1 MELKA
6 RYGNHPFAA
15 SIECVDRFGRIE
27 MRTLILSV
35 LFVLAVVGA
44 GIAAFGHTIP
54 GFEYQH
60 DTDSELSKPNTES
73 SMLCT

>member
-1 MELKA
+1 
-6 RYGNHPFAA
+6 
-15 SIECVDRFGRIE
+15 

-54 GFEYQH
+54 SFEHQH
-60 DTDSELSKPNTES
+60 DTDSGLSKPNTES

>member
-1 MELKA
+1 M
-6 RYGNHPFAA
+6 
-15 SIECVDRFGRIE
+15 S
-27 MRTLILSV
+27 TLIM
-35 LFVLAVVGA
+35 LFVAAAVGA
-44 GIAAFGHTIP
+44 GVTLQAHTIP